1 MVELLTLNKNVVS
14 SILTRGTLL
23 LQQGENMDTGSTVT
37 TVIFA
42 PIDETEPL
50 VVEEEVEEVLQEEPV
65 VV

>member
-1 MVELLTLNKNVVS
+1 
-14 SILTRGTLL
+14 
-23 LQQGENMDTGSTVT
+23 MDTGSTVT